1 MRTVRLTGLLV
12 VIGAVL
18 APVALAQTSTA
29 PVPAPPVPAPPVPA
43 PPVPAPPVPVV
54 PAPLPAGVIAPG
66 VTIDGVDVSGLTRV
80 PATQKVIAERVAP
93 KRAPLIVTFRG
104 RRIPI
109 NPIRAGY
116 VADVRYAVRGALAF
130 GRTHRLRPAVDVP
143 LREKVNIKR
152 IRAILRS
159 HAERLNLEPLDA
171 AISFKGAKPV
181 FRKPRIGKLI
191 DLGKAERVVADAI
204 LERTRNTLALPQTR
218 VAPSVTTAPPAI
230 LIERYKFRLTLF
242 NKGKRQVFG
251 IAIGQPAHPTPTG
264 SYSIIQK
271 QVDPTWF
278 PPDSPWAEG
287 LGPVPPGVSNPLGTR
302 WMGTS
307 APAIGIH
314 GTPLPGSIGSAASH
328 GCIRMRI
335 PDAEYLY
342 DRVEIGTPVII
353 V

>member
-1 MRTVRLTGLLV
+1 MRALRLTAFLV
-12 VIGAVL
+12 ATGAICAPL
-18 APVALAQTSTA
+18 AMAQTTPPTQTA

-43 PPVPAPPVPVV
+43 PPAPV
-54 PAPLPAGVIAPG
+54 ALPAGVIAPG
-66 VTIDGVDVSGLTRV
+66 VTIAGVDVSGLTRV

-93 KRAPLIVTFRG
+93 KRAALVVTFRG

-130 GRTHRLRPAVDVP
+130 GRTHALRPAVDVP
-143 LREKVNIKR
+143 LRERVNRMR

-159 HAERLNLEPLDA
+159 HAERLNLEPQDA
-171 AISFKGAKPV
+171 AILFKGAKPV
-181 FRKPRIGKLI
+181 IQKPRIGKRI
-191 DLGKAERVVADAI
+191 DLGKAEHVVADAI
-204 LERTRNTLALPQTR
+204 LARTRNTLALPEQR
-218 VAPSVTTAPPAI
+218 VRPALTTAPPAI
-230 LIERYKFRLTLF
+230 LIERYKYRLTLF
-242 NKGKRQVFG
+242 RNGKRQTFG

-264 SYSIIQK
+264 TYRIIQK

-287 LGPVPPGVSNPLGTR
+287 LGPVPPGVENPLGTR

-314 GTPLPGSIGSAASH
+314 GTPMPWSIGSAASH
-328 GCIRMRI
+328 GCIRRRI

>member
-1 MRTVRLTGLLV
+1 MGPVRLAAFLV
-12 VIGAVL
+12 AVGAIA
-18 APVALAQTSTA
+18 APAAVAQTAPPTSTA

-43 PPVPAPPVPVV
+43 PPAPPAPVAL
-54 PAPLPAGVIAPG
+54 APGVIAPG

-80 PATQKVIAERVAP
+80 PATRKVIAERVLP

-109 NPIRAGY
+109 NPVRAGY
-116 VADVRYAVRGALAF
+116 VADVRYAVKGALAF
-130 GRTHRLRPAVDVP
+130 GRTHKLRPAVDVP
-143 LREKVNIKR
+143 LRERVNRKR
-152 IRAILRS
+152 IRAMLK
-159 HAERLNLEPLDA
+159 AQAKRLDLPPRDA
-171 AISFKGAKPV
+171 AISFRGAKPV
-181 FRKPRIGKLI
+181 FQKPRIGKAI
-191 DLGKAERVVADAI
+191 DLKKAERVVAEAI
-204 LERTRNTLALPQTR
+204 LERTKSTYALPQMR
-218 VAPSVTTAPPAI
+218 VVPAVTAAPPAI
-230 LIERYKFRLTLF
+230 LIERSAFRLTLF
-242 NKGKRQVFG
+242 SKGKRHVFG
-251 IAIGQPAHPTPTG
+251 VAVGAPGHTTPAGTFK
-264 SYSIIQK
+264 IIQK

-287 LGPVPPGVSNPLGTR
+287 LGPVPPGVDNPLGTR

-314 GTPLPGSIGSAASH
+314 GTPLPGTIGTAASH

-342 DRVEIGTPVII
+342 DRIDIGTPVVI